1 MAHCLRKIDI
11 GFLQTTPDFWVGTAT
26 LDKIPSSCSLLLQ
39 SCQKSPAFKND
50 TLQDF
55 SEIFTAITSTARHD
69 KNLQFLFWLHLCRR
83 KGSTC
88 AWMTRITFCDGGEKA
103 YSTRQ
108 KHENDLLNKMQ
119 KYRTTKN
126 WHSILTIFW
135 CLTNFGFSSFWSSEG

>member
-55 SEIFTAITSTARHD
+55 SEIFTITVLQGTIKIFNFFSDYIHAYSMRLDRAGITS
-69 KNLQFLFWLHLCRR
+69 
-83 KGSTC
+83 
-88 AWMTRITFCDGGEKA
+88 CDVSGEKA

-119 KYRTTKN
+119 KYQNTFENTYRALKN
-126 WHSILTIFW
+126 SPI
-135 CLTNFGFSSFWSSEG
+135 